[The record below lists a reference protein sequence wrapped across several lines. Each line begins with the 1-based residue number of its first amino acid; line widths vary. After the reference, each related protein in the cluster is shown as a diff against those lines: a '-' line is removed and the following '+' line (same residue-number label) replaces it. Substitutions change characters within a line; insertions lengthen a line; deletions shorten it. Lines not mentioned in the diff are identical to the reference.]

1 MIGIL
6 NENSLHNTLKHIYC
20 PPNGSI
26 EKKVGDFFCDIVCG
40 DGSII
45 EIQTGNFNNIKKKLE
60 ILTKTHVI
68 ELIYPISSTTYI
80 KTLNEDASL
89 KSCNKSPL
97 HGSIFQIC
105 REISPIAHL
114 VKNKNL
120 KITILFIESI
130 TTKIDDKK
138 GRSRYKNA
146 RIIDREL
153 VKILKEE
160 TYDSIASLLFSML
173 ALLPPIFSTK
183 DIEKLGYK
191 KYTSYIT
198 WFFKKLS
205 LIEETEKIGKL
216 KLYKKTL
223 DSFIKN

>member
-1 MIGIL
+1 M
-6 NENSLHNTLKHIYC
+6 YC

-26 EKKVGDFFCDIVCG
+26 EKKVGDFFCDIVCDNG
-40 DGSII
+40 KII

-60 ILTKTHVI
+60 ILTKNHSI

-80 KTLNEDASL
+80 KTLKEDGSL

-114 VKNKNL
+114 AKNKNL

-146 RIIDREL
+146 RIIEREL
-153 VKILKEE
+153 VKILKVES
-160 TYDSIASLLFSML
+160 YDSIASLLFSML
-173 ALLPPIFSTK
+173 DLLPPIFTTK
-183 DIEKLGYK
+183 DIKKLGYK
-191 KYTSYIT
+191 RYTSYVT
-198 WFFKKLS
+198 WFFKKAN
-205 LIEETEKIGKL
+205 LIEETKKVGKL

-223 DSFIKN
+223 DSLKD